1 MKVPKSY
8 EGLFVC
14 VQLAAPVYMFGYGAH
29 VKIKGEQH
37 VMPAPIIKADASGK
51 QSSAMTNLLTGVR
64 VVTVHED
71 SVVFEL
77 YDFEDAATT
86 GTIMTKLVPEQL
98 ILSIDRV
105 ASVDAALPEVTVHT
119 RAKAQSPS
127 IVMP

>member
-29 VKIKGEQH
+29 VKINGEQH
-37 VMPAPIIKADASGK
+37 VMPSPIIKTDASGK

-64 VVTVHED
+64 VVRVHED

-77 YDFEDAATT
+77 YDFDDAGT
-86 GTIMTKLVPEQL
+86 GTIMSKLVPSQL

-105 ASVDAALPEVTVHT
+105 SSADAALPEVTVRT
-119 RAKAQSPS
+119 RAKAQAPS